1 MAATSSLFEPVGL
14 DCKPSIVLNV
24 CCYLTEMSLYD
35 PETMLTSR
43 YLSEFVCKFIEAV
56 EEPTDGVEV
65 LKKVCF
71 MAYITFLFLAPLGT
85 NKRNPRDGH
94 LVSRM
99 SGRGPG
105 LGRSLLLVLTK
116 VPVET
121 IS

>member
-1 MAATSSLFEPVGL
+1 
-14 DCKPSIVLNV
+14 
-24 CCYLTEMSLYD
+24 MSLYD

-99 SGRGPG
+99 SSRGPG

-116 VPVET
+116 VLLET